1 MTPILPPRF
10 KTRLRPFDVDIDAA
24 QVALEDIARQ
34 SMKDA
39 ELIAIK
45 DVGNHQMVLPAI
57 ALVYGSEA
65 GDDQQVALVID
76 GRLSEDHET
85 SFAEIDG
92 PSRSELLVEG
102 RAPKEEQPNL
112 ALSST
117 LTVGDKATV
126 RELEQRIATASVA
139 LKRART
145 TTETAAA
152 SAGDDDASYV
162 DIEQESA
169 TELEDAER
177 ELAALPVRAIQTYEH
192 RALLEEAL
200 AHAKSRL
207 LIISPWIR
215 SDVIDDNF
223 LRLLRD
229 RLRAGTSVHIGWG
242 INDEGDE
249 RERTPLKK
257 LRELAKQY
265 DRFILRRLGNTHAK
279 ILIWDD
285 HLVVTSF
292 NWLSF
297 RGDRSGFRQEEGM

>member
-1 MTPILPPRF
+1 M
-10 KTRLRPFDVDIDAA
+10 
-24 QVALEDIARQ
+24 
-34 SMKDA
+34 
-39 ELIAIK
+39 
-45 DVGNHQMVLPAI
+45 
-57 ALVYGSEA
+57 
-65 GDDQQVALVID
+65 ID

-169 TELEDAER
+169 TELEDASVNW
-177 ELAALPVRAIQTYEH
+177 PPY
-192 RALLEEAL
+192 
-200 AHAKSRL
+200 
-207 LIISPWIR
+207 R
-215 SDVIDDNF
+215 SAQFRRTNTEPCSKKPSHM
-223 LRLLRD
+223 R
-229 RLRAGTSVHIGWG
+229 RAG
-242 INDEGDE
+242 
-249 RERTPLKK
+249 
-257 LRELAKQY
+257 
-265 DRFILRRLGNTHAK
+265 F
-279 ILIWDD
+279 
-285 HLVVTSF
+285 
-292 NWLSF
+292 
-297 RGDRSGFRQEEGM
+297 